1 MNYNNNSWVGTT
13 RNIHTQCPG
22 RLMILWSCAELRMKA
37 VWWLDMALATDT
49 VTTWGTTSSFVYLT
63 TSATQLELETGWS
76 VKIIFRFSGTETFLE
91 FVYVVCVFWKF
102 SASMEATHSNFQRIY
117 CSVCTSCAVLLWRR
131 PLNHPPHTLYGL
143 TGHFIERKHFDS
155 SLESLYEVF
164 LSDSSRRYYARRYSF
179 GIYAHSTEHTA
190 PTLSVCYRCAIRN
203 DFLRFLFVS
212 AKNNTEYG
220 QRCCCVSVKIVLE
233 FNWNLLQNDTHNT
246 KHKFGNRTEPKQL
259 WPHQGNQARIQLIS
273 LRAQFMRRTIEI
285 VDTFGCGWGANCTSL
300 ITASTT

>member
-164 LSDSSRRYYARRYSF
+164 LSDSSQQDVIHLAYM
-179 GIYAHSTEHTA
+179 HTA
-190 PTLSVCYRCAIRN
+190 QSTQHPLYRFVIDVRSEMISFAFCLSQPKTTPNMVN
-203 DFLRFLFVS
+203 DVVAFRSKL
-212 AKNNTEYG
+212 Y
-220 QRCCCVSVKIVLE
+220 
-233 FNWNLLQNDTHNT
+233 
-246 KHKFGNRTEPKQL
+246 
-259 WPHQGNQARIQLIS
+259 
-273 LRAQFMRRTIEI
+273 
-285 VDTFGCGWGANCTSL
+285 
-300 ITASTT
+300 